1 LRNGDWRPVNGTEA
15 TLPFRPRRAAASRPK
30 SVRGSALPDSRRT
43 LGSGRGGVALGRC
56 LRCGLDGPWHPSDL
70 RRPLAPP
77 IDLGGPMC
85 PIDPGA
91 ALQTFRAQADC
102 DSRGPGPGPA
112 QTAQGPLGDSPAR
125 RVGSWLAADVLARIN
140 DHAIHRLSQLFAM
153 ELGERVGAS

>member
-1 LRNGDWRPVNGTEA
+1 LRKSRLAAGEQHQGNSSFQAEVHCG
-15 TLPFRPRRAAASRPK
+15 FRTIERSGIVLAGQSPHARARGRGRRAGPLPPLRP
-30 SVRGSALPDSRRT
+30 
-43 LGSGRGGVALGRC
+43 
-56 LRCGLDGPWHPSDL
+56 
-70 RRPLAPP
+70 RRPLAPLGPTAAPRDP

-85 PIDPGA
+85 PMDPGA

-140 DHAIHRLSQLFAM
+140 DHAIHRLSQLFAT